1 MKKIKYGYN
10 LIKPS
15 KVRTQLSILIQLA
28 RIDGQYSRDERELI
42 EKIGKRYDVDREE
55 LDEIER
61 NPDPIGDLR
70 LLSED
75 QKIELLYNVIR
86 LTKIDRRILP
96 NEILFSQVI
105 ASKLGFRR
113 TAVQAMIPLVS
124 DQPLEFIN
132 HTSIRR
138 KIGPYL

>member
-86 LTKIDRRILP
+86 LTKVDRRILP
-96 NEILFSQVI
+96 NEILFPQVI

-113 TAVQAMIPLVS
+113 SAVQAMIPLVS

>member
-15 KVRTQLSILIQLA
+15 KVRTQLSILVQLA

>member
-15 KVRTQLSILIQLA
+15 KVRTQLSVLIQLA

-61 NPDPIGDLR
+61 NPDLIGDLR

-105 ASKLGFRR
+105 ASRLGFRR

>member
-86 LTKIDRRILP
+86 LTKVDRRILP

-113 TAVQAMIPLVS
+113 SAVQAMIPLVS

>member
-28 RIDGQYSRDERELI
+28 RIDGQYSRDEWELI

-86 LTKIDRRILP
+86 LTKVDRRILP

-113 TAVQAMIPLVS
+113 SAVQAMIPLVS